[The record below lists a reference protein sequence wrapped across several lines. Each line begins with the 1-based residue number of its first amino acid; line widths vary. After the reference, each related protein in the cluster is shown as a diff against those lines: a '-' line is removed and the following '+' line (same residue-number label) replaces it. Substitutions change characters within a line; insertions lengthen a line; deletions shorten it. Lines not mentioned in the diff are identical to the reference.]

1 MSAEEEIEMTGLQR
15 LWATW
20 RMKYISSIDQP
31 TDGCVFCEIL
41 RSEDGPRNLVVHR
54 GENAYIVLN
63 LYPYNNGH
71 SMVIPKR
78 HVAEL
83 SELNDAERLEMMQ
96 LTAVLQAALE
106 EGLNAQGFNVG
117 MNLGRVAGAGIPG
130 HLHLHMV
137 PRWLGD
143 TNFMPTV
150 GETRVLP
157 ESLADTYAKVR
168 EAIQATLAREGTGA

>member
-1 MSAEEEIEMTGLQR
+1 MTEEMTGLQR

-20 RMKYISSIDQP
+20 RMKYISSIGEP
-31 TDGCVFCEIL
+31 ASGCVFCEIL
-41 RSEDGPRNLVVHR
+41 ECEDGPSNLVVHR
-54 GENAYIVLN
+54 GEAVYIVMN

-71 SMVIPKR
+71 SMVLPMR

-83 SELNDAERLEMMQ
+83 SALTDAERLEMMQ
-96 LTAVLQAALE
+96 LTGVLQSALE
-106 EGLNAQGFNVG
+106 EGLNAQGFNLG

-130 HLHLHMV
+130 HLHLHVV

-150 GETRVLP
+150 AETRVLP
-157 ESLADTYAKVR
+157 ESLSDTYRKLQL
-168 EAIQATLAREGTGA
+168 AIRRTLAREVTGT